1 MRAYNQRAIV
11 LINDE
16 TGERRDFSSVN
27 AAAKFLGVTFCN
39 IQRAALYN
47 GSMFGWRV
55 YESQE
60 AIRQHI
66 RDLEEQLKV
75 LEG

>member
-1 MRAYNQRAIV
+1 MRVYNQRAIV

-16 TGERRDFSSVN
+16 TGERKNFSSVN
-27 AAAKFLGVTFCN
+27 AAARFLGVTFCN

-47 GSMFGWRV
+47 GSMYGWRV
-55 YESQE
+55 YESPD
-60 AIRQHI
+60 AIRKHI
-66 RDLEEQLKV
+66 ADLENQLKV